1 MRVAKSDE
9 SDSSVGQS
17 ILYGSSSDPEE
28 QKALKAYRKQAG
40 QVLSPRTKLLQ
51 AGMFPPHASKNSSSQ
66 NFNHHEDH
74 FSMNLEDVD
83 FTLQDIDKTNDNPQK
98 IIPRKD

>member
-9 SDSSVGQS
+9 SDSSAGQS

-40 QVLSPRTKLLQ
+40 QILSPRTKLLH
-51 AGMFPPHASKNSSSQ
+51 AGMFPPHASKYSSSRI
-66 NFNHHEDH
+66 FKHHEDH
-74 FSMNLEDVD
+74 VSMNVEDVG
-83 FTLQDIDKTNDNPQK
+83 FTL
-98 IIPRKD
+98 